1 MRSAIIFLS
10 CFLFLGSVANIDAR
24 SQRVTQIPNGSVLG
38 CGACHTSSGGGGP
51 RNAFGTAIE
60 SGFLSGSGANASVV
74 WNASLAGMD
83 SDGDGFSNGTELGDP
98 DGDGTPTAGAQVTN
112 PGLAS
117 SLPQVINNAPSFAA
131 IGAKR
136 VNEGQVLTFA
146 VTATDQDNDTVTI
159 TASNLPTGAT
169 FANGNFTWTPG
180 FDQSGSF
187 TVSFSASDGKTQ
199 TSATAQI
206 TVANVA
212 RPLVINSFSPTS
224 TLFVKGIGDTVRVTV
239 AGQSPDVG
247 SVTYAWQVNGVDQI
261 ETTGSLLFTVVDGT
275 TDDVLKVTVSDGTA
289 SLTKSWT
296 IAKALKGD
304 LDNNNEVNFADFLSF
319 VGAFGKRST
328 DVGFNALADING
340 NGTVDFPDFL
350 DFVRFFGLRR

>member
-1 MRSAIIFLS
+1 MQKALVFGFML
-10 CFLFLGSVANIDAR
+10 LFLGSVTNIEAR
-24 SQRVTQIPNGSVLG
+24 SQRVSQLPNGNRFG
-38 CGACHTSSGGGGP
+38 CATCHVSASGGDA
-51 RNAFGTAIE
+51 RNAFGQAIE
-60 SGFLSGSGANASVV
+60 SGFLSGSGASASVV

-83 SDGDGFSNGTELGDP
+83 SDGDGSSNGTELGDP

-112 PGLAS
+112 PGDPNS
-117 SLPQVINNAPSFAA
+117 FPQVINNAPVFAT
-131 IGAKR
+131 IGAKS
-136 VNEGQVLTFA
+136 VNEGEVLTFA

-199 TSATAQI
+199 TSATATI
-206 TVANVA
+206 TVANVS

-224 TLFVKGIGDTVRVTV
+224 TLFVKGVGDTVRVTV
-239 AGQSPDVG
+239 AAQSPDVG
-247 SVTYAWQVNGVDQI
+247 SVTYVWEVNGIVQA
-261 ETTGSLLFTVVDGT
+261 ETSGSLLFTVVNDT
-275 TDDVLKVTVSDGTA
+275 TDDVLKVTVGDGTS

-296 IAKALKGD
+296 VAKILKGD
-304 LDNNNEVNFADFLSF
+304 LDGNNEVNFSDFLSF
-319 VGAFGKRST
+319 VSAFGKRSA

-350 DFVRFFGLRR
+350 EFVRFFGQKR

>member
-1 MRSAIIFLS
+1 MRSAIIFVF

-24 SQRVTQIPNGSVLG
+24 SQRVNQIPNGSRVG

-51 RNAFGTAIE
+51 RNAFGQVVE
-60 SGFLSGSGANASVV
+60 SDFLSGSGASASVV
-74 WNASLAGMD
+74 WNATLAGMD

-98 DGDGTPTAGAQVTN
+98 DGDGTPTAGVTVTN
-112 PGLAS
+112 PGDGNS
-117 SLPQVINNAPSFAA
+117 FPQVVNNAPAFAT
-131 IGAKR
+131 IGAKN
-136 VNEGQVLTFA
+136 VNEGEVLTFA
-146 VTATDQDNDTVTI
+146 VTATDQDNDAVTI

-199 TSATAQI
+199 TSATTTI

-224 TLFVKGIGDTVRVTV
+224 TLFVKGVGDTVRVTV
-239 AGQSPDVG
+239 AAQSPDVG
-247 SVTYAWQVNGVDQI
+247 SVTYAWEVNGIVQA
-261 ETTGSLLFTVVDGT
+261 ETSGSLLFTVVNDT
-275 TDDVLKVTVSDGTA
+275 TDDVLKVTVGDGTS
-289 SLTKSWT
+289 SLTQSWT
-296 IAKALKGD
+296 VAKALKGD
-304 LDNNNEVNFADFLSF
+304 LDGNNEVSFSDFLSF
-319 VGAFGKRST
+319 VSAFGKRTT
-328 DVGFNALADING
+328 DAGFIALADING

-350 DFVRFFGLRR
+350 EFVRFFGQKR